1 MSENSTPTYTSEE
14 RVMAGLAHISV
25 MMFGWGII
33 VPVVVWVTERE
44 KSRFASFQAL
54 QALAYQLFSMLLY
67 MVCVTGIM
75 IPAMG
80 IQFLAFTIPND
91 PNAAAP
97 LFALSPLLGMLAV
110 FCFMGLYTLVG
121 IIGAILSFTGKDF
134 HYPLLGNWMERY
146 LSSAIAVEEEKDAV

>member
-1 MSENSTPTYTSEE
+1 
-14 RVMAGLAHISV
+14 MAGLAHISV
-25 MMFGWGII
+25 VMFGWGII

-67 MVCVTGIM
+67 MVCAIGVM

-80 IQFLAFTIPND
+80 IQFLAFTIPDD

-97 LFALSPLLGMLAV
+97 LFAFIAILGMMAV

-121 IIGAILSFTGKDF
+121 IIGGILSFMGKDF
-134 HYPLLGNWMERY
+134 HYPLLGNWLERY
-146 LSSAIAVEEEKDAV
+146 LSGAIAAEEGEDAT